1 MCQCL
6 GGRDVKKRQ
15 INQRK
20 WWRKSKQQENM
31 DANLFIPNVCLTVWM
46 WRTTFTVN
54 SKWKENKRVTNIP
67 DWDEL
72 DRLNLLQPSTRH
84 FLFVKCCLYSFLSNV
99 LHLRDLLTAEL
110 EQGPPYTNMNVTV
123 WTSCSMWLMSAVLNL
138 SVGFWGLSESLAW

>member
-54 SKWKENKRVTNIP
+54 SKWKENKRVNKHP
-67 DWDEL
+67 
-72 DRLNLLQPSTRH
+72 RLRRTRPAESASTFDPSLPVCKMLLVQLPQQCFTFTGSLNCWAGAGTT
-84 FLFVKCCLYSFLSNV
+84 LYKHECDCMNKRVANV
-99 LHLRDLLTAEL
+99 
-110 EQGPPYTNMNVTV
+110 
-123 WTSCSMWLMSAVLNL
+123 SVLNL

>member
-15 INQRK
+15 INRRK

-84 FLFVKCCLYSFLSNV
+84 FLFVKCLLVQLPQQCFTFTGSLNCWAGAGSTLYKHECDCMNKRVANV
-99 LHLRDLLTAEL
+99 
-110 EQGPPYTNMNVTV
+110 
-123 WTSCSMWLMSAVLNL
+123 SVLNL
-138 SVGFWGLSESLAW
+138 SAGFWGLSESLAW